1 MKKFF
6 AEFKKF
12 ISRGNVMDMAV
23 GTIVGAAF
31 TAIVTALS
39 NGILKPIINTI
50 IYYLCGG
57 NADALNKM
65 YTPLVKVWVLDE
77 AGNATNVLDMT
88 KSIYID
94 WGAFIS
100 AIINFLIMAFV
111 VFLIVKSVSRVS
123 QAAQKLSKKE
133 EEEAPAPTTKTCP
146 YCRSEIDIEA
156 VKCPHCTSDITE

>member
-6 AEFKKF
+6 EEFRAF
-12 ISRGNVMDMAV
+12 IAKGNVLDMAV
-23 GTIVGAAF
+23 GVIIGGAF
-31 TAIVTALS
+31 GSVVSGLTD
-39 NGILKPIINTI
+39 NIIQPLLNCIGGAEVQGKIQLFGTEN
-50 IYYLCGG
+50 YL
-57 NADALNKM
+57 D
-65 YTPLVKVWVLDE
+65 Y
-77 AGNATNVLDMT
+77 
-88 KSIYID
+88 
-94 WGAFIS
+94 GAFIS

-123 QAAQKLSKKE
+123 QAAQKLSRK

>member
-6 AEFKKF
+6 EEFRAF
-12 ISRGNVMDMAV
+12 IAKGNVLDMAV
-23 GTIVGAAF
+23 GVIIGGAF
-31 TAIVTALS
+31 GSVVSGLTD
-39 NGILKPIINTI
+39 NIIQPLLNCIGGAEVQGKIQLFGTEN
-50 IYYLCGG
+50 YL
-57 NADALNKM
+57 D
-65 YTPLVKVWVLDE
+65 Y
-77 AGNATNVLDMT
+77 
-88 KSIYID
+88 
-94 WGAFIS
+94 GAFIF